1 LGAGGIGAIFVEA
14 DEAGGDSLRL
24 TKPVIHITLI
34 KSNGRLP
41 WLIVDALD
49 FLCRGLLSDVV

>member
-24 TKPVIHITLI
+24 TKPIIHIALI
-34 KSNGRLP
+34 KSNGCLP
-41 WLIVDALD
+41 WLIIDALD
-49 FLCRGLLSDVV
+49 FLCG